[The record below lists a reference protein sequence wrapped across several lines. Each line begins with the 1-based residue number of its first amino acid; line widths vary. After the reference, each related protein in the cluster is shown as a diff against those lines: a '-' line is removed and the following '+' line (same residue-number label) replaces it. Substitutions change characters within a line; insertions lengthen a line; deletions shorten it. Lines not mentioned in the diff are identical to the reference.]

1 MESHRERLKRE
12 VISELDLNS
21 EIKDEEVRRL
31 IDKCILR
38 ESAGEYMPLREKLE
52 LKTEIYNSIRRLD
65 IISDFLEDDSI
76 SEIMINGP
84 DNIFLEKDGMIVRS
98 AKCFENPEK
107 LISIVQQMVAS
118 SNRLLNDT
126 NPIADVILNDGSR
139 VNVVLSGVSLDGTAV
154 TIRKFPKERLDM
166 DRLIEK
172 ETVDSGT
179 AGFLKLLVEAGYNI
193 FISGGTS
200 SGKTTFLNALSD
212 FIPKDERVITIEDA
226 AELSLQGIDNLVR
239 LEVRTANVEG
249 NNSIRIKDLIRTSLR
264 MRPDRI
270 IVGEVRDEAAIDML
284 AAMNTGHD
292 GSISTGHANSVGDM
306 LLRLEAMVLMGAELP
321 IRAIRQ
327 QIAAAID
334 IVIHLGRLRDRS
346 RRVLEISEVIG
357 MEDGEIK
364 LNTLYRFEEL
374 HEDSETYGKDSRYA
388 KKDNKV
394 RGRLRKIND
403 LINVRKL
410 ETAGLIGIYREREL

>member
-21 EIKDEEVRRL
+21 EIEDEEVRRL
-31 IDKCILR
+31 IDRCILR
-38 ESAGEYMPLREKLE
+38 ESGGEYMPLREKLA
-52 LKTEIYNSIRRLD
+52 LKSEIYNSIRRLD
-65 IISDFLEDDSI
+65 ILSDFLEDDSI

-84 DNIFLEKDGMIVRS
+84 DRIFLEKDGVIVKS
-98 AKCFENPEK
+98 GKSFESPDK
-107 LISIVQQMVAS
+107 LMSIVQQVVAS

-126 NPIADVILNDGSR
+126 NPIADVILPDGSR

-166 DRLIEK
+166 KRLIEK
-172 ETVDSGT
+172 EALDSNV
-179 AGFLKLLVEAGYNI
+179 AEFLKLLVEAGYNI

-226 AELSLQGIDNLVR
+226 AELSIQGIENLVR
-239 LEVRTANVEG
+239 LEVRNANVEG

-292 GSISTGHANSVGDM
+292 GSISTGHANSVRDM
-306 LLRLEAMVLMGAELP
+306 LLRLEAMVLMGADLP

-334 IVIHLGRLRDRS
+334 IVVHLGRLRDRS

-357 MEDGEIK
+357 MEDDEIR
-364 LNTLYRFEEL
+364 LNRLYSFEEL
-374 HEDSETYGKDSRYA
+374 CEDSETYGKDSRDR
-388 KKDNKV
+388 KKDRKV
-394 RGRLRKIND
+394 RGRLRRIND
-403 LINVRKL
+403 LMNIDKL
-410 ETAGLIGIYREREL
+410 ESAGLIGIYREGR